1 MIEYLSEYFLNVI
14 DFICFLALYHIL
26 ENEKINK
33 KKFIIGVIVCALLQ
47 YFIEKIDLSRFL
59 LSIRDSA
66 FIVLSLLVY
75 LKKYKIQDIM
85 NAFAINATFSVSIS
99 LFMTFAKIIN
109 IDIARTLSFGLYR
122 FCFSIILKIYMAL
135 FMWLF
140 IRQLKKLQ
148 VYMTQKSY
156 YIFLACFSLCIL
168 TGATI
173 MQLSVGNENYTNIM
187 FVLTFV
193 ALISIYITIDYITA
207 IYRKYNS
214 NKMDDILNVEEEQI
228 NEIIKEQNRTLELIH
243 DTKNLFIDIENLI
256 DLNQL
261 NKTKDLIKK
270 WYYLYGTSYVTK
282 ICHNSYID
290 VILRQKIE
298 YYQNIHFNLKIQVPE
313 NIPMKNRDLLSVLML
328 LLNYFCENVK
338 NELDISICGNHNELS
353 ICMKGMCHKI
363 LTENSVEYQNINMI
377 VEKYNGN
384 IVLIQKKDFECRI
397 MLFF

>member
-173 MQLSVGNENYTNIM
+173 MQLSVENENYTNIM

-384 IVLIQKKDFECRI
+384 IGLIQKKDFECRI